1 MEIKKYTSELFAMN
15 NKIKADIAELIRKT
29 GKNTMNLPFAYYEGE
44 SDCDVDALKDA
55 GIVVTEIE
63 KPTIKDIDNCVVCIA
78 DTSVTARYVTVVKVR
93 VGTYYDE
100 NAIVITDSNLITHH
114 LTLTTNP
121 FVYNEILMYLQMYGE
136 KN

>member
-1 MEIKKYTSELFAMN
+1 MKKNYTSELFALN

-29 GKNTMNLPFAYYEGE
+29 GKNTMYLPFAYYEGE
-44 SDCDVDALKDA
+44 SDCDVDALKEA

-78 DTSVTARYVTVVKVR
+78 DTSVTVKYVTVVKVR

-100 NAIVITDSNLITHH
+100 NAIVITDSNLVTHH
-114 LTLTTNP
+114 LTLNSNP
-121 FVYNEILMYLQMYGE
+121 FTYNELLIYLQMYGE
-136 KN
+136 K

>member
-1 MEIKKYTSELFAMN
+1 MNKNYSSELFAMN

-29 GKNTMNLPFAYYEGE
+29 GKHIMNLPFAYYEDE

-93 VGTYYDE
+93 VGTYYDD
-100 NAIVITDSNLITHH
+100 NAIVITDSNLVTHH

-121 FVYNEILMYLQMYGE
+121 FVYNEILIYLQMYGE